1 MFNRNNGKKCGLVSL
16 GLVLSVY
23 VVRPSTVPTFAG
35 EAAYD
40 SLNVTSLFLWLHDE
54 SLSEHSHGQAEHA
67 HHSSSLSLNENTHI
81 AHSHF
86 SDRFTTTHDR

>member
-1 MFNRNNGKKCGLVSL
+1 MFNRNNGKKWRLVSL
-16 GLVLSVY
+16 ALIPSVY
-23 VVRPSTVPTFAG
+23 VVRSSTVPTFTG

-40 SLNVTSLFLWLHDE
+40 SLNVTSLFWWLHDE
-54 SLSEHSHGQAEHA
+54 SPSEHSHGQAEHA